1 MAFRLVLETL
11 LDGILVRAGER
22 GEYQFPSIRVP
33 WMHREVIALGDNV
46 DNVLYVAEVDV
57 WVDALGVIVQREI
70 DEVDIPCTLPI
81 SKEAALYTV
90 CSG

>member
-1 MAFRLVLETL
+1 
-11 LDGILVRAGER
+11 
-22 GEYQFPSIRVP
+22 
-33 WMHREVIALGDNV
+33 MHREVIALGDNV